1 MADLIRGIKSCHGFV
16 RLISFT
22 LCLCL
27 LFSLA
32 ACDSAEEE
40 PGTSDTLDVSN
51 PPTEDVSDEAEDDP
65 DEIAQPDET
74 PDETGE
80 ESGEEDGASS
90 AWEDVQAQ
98 VEALGLPEGPKF
110 SGFEDF
116 SFAGPYLESL
126 GEFRQDL
133 VEPLSLTDDVWEYLE
148 VDGLPGPRPSMR
160 EPVEIGGEDYTL
172 YLRFTQG
179 PERDTPG
186 YLSYY
191 YFERTVEG
199 DAAAKDAAIQ
209 ALYEQLVMELGEPE
223 EPGTNVAFM
232 VENDGLSPE
241 DYIADTE
248 TEQPPLYDTVRGG
261 IEAGAHGAQEYEK
274 WVLADGILY
283 PGMVVDALKLGVE
296 PEAVTDG
303 NVALLV
309 TLGVNNNSSS
319 VVLTVTMRLISA
331 ADTEVARYQDDRAAK
346 YIEERI
352 AEQQARAS

>member
-1 MADLIRGIKSCHGFV
+1 MADLIRSMKSRHGFV

-110 SGFEDF
+110 SGFENF

-296 PEAVTDG
+296 PETVTDE

-319 VVLTVTMRLISA
+319 VVLTVTMQLISV
-331 ADTEVARYQDDRAAK
+331 ADTEVARYQDERTAK
-346 YIEERI
+346 FIEERI
-352 AEQQARAS
+352 AERQARKS

>member
-126 GEFRQDL
+126 GEFRQG
-133 VEPLSLTDDVWEYLE
+133 S
-148 VDGLPGPRPSMR
+148 GRAA
-160 EPVEIGGEDYTL
+160 
-172 YLRFTQG
+172 
-179 PERDTPG
+179 
-186 YLSYY
+186 LSYG
-191 YFERTVEG
+191 RC
-199 DAAAKDAAIQ
+199 
-209 ALYEQLVMELGEPE
+209 L
-223 EPGTNVAFM
+223 
-232 VENDGLSPE
+232 
-241 DYIADTE
+241 
-248 TEQPPLYDTVRGG
+248 
-261 IEAGAHGAQEYEK
+261 
-274 WVLADGILY
+274 GILR
-283 PGMVVDALKLGVE
+283 
-296 PEAVTDG
+296 
-303 NVALLV
+303 
-309 TLGVNNNSSS
+309 S
-319 VVLTVTMRLISA
+319 R
-331 ADTEVARYQDDRAAK
+331 RAA
-346 YIEERI
+346 RS
-352 AEQQARAS
+352 ASFHARACGNRRRGTTHSIFVSRRARNATRRAT